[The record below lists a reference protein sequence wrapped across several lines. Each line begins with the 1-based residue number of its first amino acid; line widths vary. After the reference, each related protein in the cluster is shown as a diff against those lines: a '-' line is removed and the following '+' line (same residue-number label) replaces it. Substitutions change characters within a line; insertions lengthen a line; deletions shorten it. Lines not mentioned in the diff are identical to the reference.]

1 MLVISKMLLM
11 LLMLLNYYTNLSKLE
26 SDSRLYILL
35 KYVDRSKTLA
45 EILVNT

>member
-26 SDSRLYILL
+26 SDSLL
-35 KYVDRSKTLA
+35 IYFIKAVKVFFVDSRS
-45 EILVNT
+45 